1 MEQKKGFFNKFL
13 DGVEKVGNKLPHPI
27 TLFLILS
34 VAVIVISEICVRAG
48 VEVTYTGMNMKTK
61 KIEDITLHA
70 ESLLSAEGIRYIFNT
85 MTKNFTGFAPLGTV
99 LVMKT
104 KKIEDITLHAESLL
118 SAEGIRYIFNTMTKN
133 FTGFAPLGTVL
144 VAMLGVGVA
153 EGTGLINA
161 SLRKLVLSTP
171 PRLLTAVMVFA
182 GVMSNIA
189 SDAGYV
195 VMSNIASDAGYV
207 VLIPLGAIIFASV
220 GRHPL
225 AGLAAA
231 FSGVSGGFSANLLL
245 GTIDPLL
252 GGISTEAARIFVPD
266 YTVLPTA
273 NWYAAFSG
281 VSGGFSANLL
291 LGTIDPLL
299 GGISTEA
306 ARIFVPDYTV
316 LPTANWYF
324 MIVSTFLIT
333 ILGTIVTEKIV
344 EPRLGEYKGDY
355 KEELTEMGDLEK
367 RGLRNAGIAL
377 LVFLGIIAYLTVPS
391 NAIFRE
397 GGNLNKFMHDGLLPV
412 IMLFFMVPGY
422 AYGKTVGTIKSD
434 KDVANAIFRE
444 GGNLNKFMH
453 DGLLPVIMLFF
464 MVPGYAYGKTVGTIK
479 SDKDVA
485 KLMGNSLGTMGGYMA
500 LAFVASQFIV
510 YFSYTKLGTIIA
522 VKGADF
528 LQSIGFTGFP
538 LIVAFILVAAFINL
552 FMGSASAKWAILAPV
567 FIPMFMRLGYSP
579 ELTQAMYRIGD
590 SSTNII
596 SPLMS
601 YFAFIVAYMS
611 KFDKESGMGT
621 LISTMLPYSITF
633 LSGWT
638 VLLMIFYF
646 FGLPIGPGAMMHFAM

>member
-27 TLFLILS
+27 TLFLMLS
-34 VAVIVISEICVRAG
+34 IAVIVISEICVRAG
-48 VEVTYTGMNMKTK
+48 VEVTYTGMN
-61 KIEDITLHA
+61 
-70 ESLLSAEGIRYIFNT
+70 
-85 MTKNFTGFAPLGTV
+85 
-99 LVMKT
+99 MKT

-195 VMSNIASDAGYV
+195 V
-207 VLIPLGAIIFASV
+207 LIPLGAIIFASV

-273 NWYAAFSG
+273 NWY
-281 VSGGFSANLL
+281 
-291 LGTIDPLL
+291 
-299 GGISTEA
+299 
-306 ARIFVPDYTV
+306 
-316 LPTANWYF
+316 F
-324 MIVSTFLIT
+324 MMVSTFLIT

-367 RGLRNAGIAL
+367 RGLRNAAIAL
-377 LVFLGIIAYLTVPS
+377 LVFIAIIAYLTVP
-391 NAIFRE
+391 
-397 GGNLNKFMHDGLLPV
+397 
-412 IMLFFMVPGY
+412 
-422 AYGKTVGTIKSD
+422 
-434 KDVANAIFRE
+434 ANAIFRE
-444 GGNLNKFMH
+444 NGNLNGFMH

-601 YFAFIVAYMS
+601 YFAFIVAYIS

>member
-1 MEQKKGFFNKFL
+1 M
-13 DGVEKVGNKLPHPI
+13 
-27 TLFLILS
+27 
-34 VAVIVISEICVRAG
+34 
-48 VEVTYTGMNMKTK
+48 M
-61 KIEDITLHA
+61 
-70 ESLLSAEGIRYIFNT
+70 
-85 MTKNFTGFAPLGTV
+85 
-99 LVMKT
+99 
-104 KKIEDITLHAESLL
+104 
-118 SAEGIRYIFNTMTKN
+118 
-133 FTGFAPLGTVL
+133 
-144 VAMLGVGVA
+144 
-153 EGTGLINA
+153 
-161 SLRKLVLSTP
+161 
-171 PRLLTAVMVFA
+171 
-182 GVMSNIA
+182 
-189 SDAGYV
+189 
-195 VMSNIASDAGYV
+195 
-207 VLIPLGAIIFASV
+207 
-220 GRHPL
+220 
-225 AGLAAA
+225 
-231 FSGVSGGFSANLLL
+231 
-245 GTIDPLL
+245 
-252 GGISTEAARIFVPD
+252 
-266 YTVLPTA
+266 
-273 NWYAAFSG
+273 
-281 VSGGFSANLL
+281 
-291 LGTIDPLL
+291 
-299 GGISTEA
+299 
-306 ARIFVPDYTV
+306 
-316 LPTANWYF
+316 
-324 MIVSTFLIT
+324 VSTFLIT

-377 LVFLGIIAYLTVPS
+377 LVFIAIIAYLTVP
-391 NAIFRE
+391 
-397 GGNLNKFMHDGLLPV
+397 
-412 IMLFFMVPGY
+412 
-422 AYGKTVGTIKSD
+422 
-434 KDVANAIFRE
+434 ANAIFRE
-444 GGNLNKFMH
+444 NGNLNGFMH

-638 VLLMIFYF
+638 VLLMIFSSSVYQ
-646 FGLPIGPGAMMHFAM
+646 LDLVQ

>member
-1 MEQKKGFFNKFL
+1 MEQKKGFFDKFL
-13 DGVEKVGNKLPHPI
+13 DKVEKVGNKLPHPVTI
-27 TLFLILS
+27 FFIL
-34 VAVIVISEICVRAG
+34 AILVIVVSEICVRTG
-48 VEVTYTGMNMKTK
+48 IEVTYTGLNMKTK

-70 ESLLSAEGIRYIFNT
+70 KSLLST
-85 MTKNFTGFAPLGTV
+85 
-99 LVMKT
+99 
-104 KKIEDITLHAESLL
+104 D
-118 SAEGIRYIFNTMTKN
+118 GIRYIFNTMTKN

-182 GVMSNIA
+182 G
-189 SDAGYV
+189 

-273 NWYAAFSG
+273 NWY
-281 VSGGFSANLL
+281 
-291 LGTIDPLL
+291 
-299 GGISTEA
+299 
-306 ARIFVPDYTV
+306 
-316 LPTANWYF
+316 F
-324 MIVSTFLIT
+324 MMVSTFLIT

-344 EPRLGEYKGDY
+344 EPRLGEYKGEH
-355 KEELTEMGDLEK
+355 KEELTEMGELEQKGLK
-367 RGLRNAGIAL
+367 RAGLSLVIFFIVVGI
-377 LVFLGIIAYLTVPS
+377 LTIPENS
-391 NAIFRE
+391 IFRE
-397 GGNLNKFMHDGLLPV
+397 NGNLNNFMHNGLLPI
-412 IMLFFMVPGY
+412 IMLFFMIPGY
-422 AYGKTVGTIKSD
+422 VYGKTVGTIK
-434 KDVANAIFRE
+434 N
-444 GGNLNKFMH
+444 
-453 DGLLPVIMLFF
+453 
-464 MVPGYAYGKTVGTIK
+464 
-479 SDKDVA
+479 DKDVA
-485 KLMGNSLGTMGGYMA
+485 KLMGDSLGTLGGYMA
-500 LAFVASQFIV
+500 LAFVAAQFIV
-510 YFSYTKLGTIIA
+510 YFSYTNLGTIVA

-528 LQSIGFTGFP
+528 LKAIGFTGFP
-538 LIVAFILVAAFINL
+538 LIVAFIIVAAFINL

-601 YFAFIVAYMS
+601 YFAFIVTYMQ

-621 LISTMLPYSITF
+621 LISTMLPYSMVF
-633 LSGWT
+633 LCGWT

-646 FGLPIGPGAMMHFAM
+646 LGLPIGPGASMHFVM